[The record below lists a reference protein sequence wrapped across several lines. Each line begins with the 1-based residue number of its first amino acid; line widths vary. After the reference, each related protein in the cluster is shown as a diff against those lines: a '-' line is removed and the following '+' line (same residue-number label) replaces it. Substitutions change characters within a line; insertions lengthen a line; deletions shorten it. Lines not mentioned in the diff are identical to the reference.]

1 MPSLHILFA
10 VSLLAIGAED
20 VYNEHIRPMAASQA
34 FAITPPSKT
43 EHSILRIMSSRM
55 RTLQIG
61 DFFDAFLLMGVNQQ
75 CTRGSIDEVA
85 ARRREVRI

>member
-1 MPSLHILFA
+1 MLLA
-10 VSLLAIGAED
+10 VSLLAINAED
-20 VYNEHIRPMAASQA
+20 VYNEFVRPLAASQS
-34 FAITPPSKT
+34 FAITPLSKT

>member
-1 MPSLHILFA
+1 MLLA
-10 VSLLAIGAED
+10 VSLLAINAED
-20 VYNEHIRPMAASQA
+20 VYNEFVRPLAASQA
-34 FAITPPSKT
+34 FAITPLSKT
-43 EHSILRIMSSRM
+43 EHSILRFMSSRM